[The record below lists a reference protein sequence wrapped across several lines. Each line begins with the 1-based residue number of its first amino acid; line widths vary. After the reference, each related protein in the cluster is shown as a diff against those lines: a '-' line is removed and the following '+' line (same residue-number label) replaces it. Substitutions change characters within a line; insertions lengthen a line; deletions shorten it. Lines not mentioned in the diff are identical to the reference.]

1 MSKQSFLIGLLNLFV
16 VFSVQAD
23 NFQNQN
29 FSNNNQGQNQN
40 QNQQKHSFRR
50 PQTIQ
55 PVISA
60 SASVSNAT
68 DADLVR
74 AVESNRRVDFV
85 KASEMKVVELL
96 QDDTQGSPHQK
107 FKIRLSDNKIVT
119 VISNL
124 DMCVHIPVQIGDSVG
139 AGGQYIPT
147 GPATGILHWVHA
159 DPSKRRPDGYVE
171 LNGHVYCK

>member
-16 VFSVQAD
+16 VFSVQAE

-29 FSNNNQGQNQN
+29 FSNRNQK
-40 QNQQKHSFRR
+40 QQKRFFGR
-50 PQTIQ
+50 PQAAQ
-55 PVISA
+55 PVVSA
-60 SASVSNAT
+60 LAGVANAA

-74 AVESNRRVDFV
+74 AVESNRNVDFV
-85 KASEMKVVELL
+85 KASGMKVVEIL
-96 QDDTQGSPHQK
+96 QDDTHGSPHQK
-107 FKIRLSDNKIVT
+107 FKIRLSNNKIVI